1 LAKLDL
7 TKRWPITSITVAG
20 YKSLVTKQTID
31 VRPLTILAGANSSG
45 KSSIIQPLLLLK
57 QTLEAPYDPGPLL
70 LDGPHVRFTSAEQML
85 SRIAGNRSA
94 HSLRIGFETTR
105 EGLEL
110 GFEFEEKS
118 RIQIR
123 ELIHRNGEGE
133 VSELRTDLSRED
145 IRRLIPDGMWTSTRN
160 FEVVRDRFFL
170 TILSAS
176 EGRGFFP
183 AHWMAS
189 SIEDIIHVPGLRG
202 NPERTYKTSAI
213 GHQFSGEFQNYVA
226 SIIRNWQETK
236 DSDELR
242 SLGEALETLGLVWK
256 VEAQSL
262 DDTRIEIRVS
272 RLPRSKRGG
281 GDLVSI
287 ADVGLGVSQ
296 ALPVVVALLVAKAGS
311 LVYIDEPE
319 LHLHPRAQRQ
329 MARILADAAKR
340 GVIVVAETHSSLL
353 LSGIQT
359 LIAEG
364 KLDPKIVK
372 LHWFERNAVN
382 GATAVRSAD
391 FDRQGAY
398 GDSPVDF
405 GEVLLDADK
414 EYLDAVENAGGK

>member
-20 YKSLVTKQTID
+20 YKSLVTKQTIE
-31 VRPLTILAGANSSG
+31 VRPLTLLAGANSSG

-70 LDGPHVRFTSAEQML
+70 LDGPHVRFTSAEQMF
-85 SRIAGNRSA
+85 SRLAGNRTA
-94 HSLRIGFETTR
+94 QSLRIGFETTR

-110 GFEFEEKS
+110 GFEFEDKA

-123 ELIHRNGEGE
+123 ELIHRNQNGKI
-133 VSELRTDLSRED
+133 SELRTDLSREK
-145 IRRLIPDGMWTSTRN
+145 IRRLIPEWVNSSSNDLK
-160 FEVVRDRFFL
+160 VVRDRFFL
-170 TILSAS
+170 EIPTAS
-176 EGRGFFP
+176 GRPGFFP
-183 AHWMAS
+183 GNRMAS
-189 SIEDIIHVPGLRG
+189 AIEDIIHVPGLRG

-213 GHQFSGEFQNYVA
+213 GPRFPGEFQNYIA
-226 SIIRNWQETK
+226 SIIRRWQEEK
-236 DSDELR
+236 DSGELR
-242 SLGEALETLGLVWK
+242 SLGESLETLGLVWR

-272 RLPRSKRGG
+272 RLPRAKQGG
-281 GDLVSI
+281 DDLVSI

-296 ALPVVVALLVAKAGS
+296 ALPVVVALLAAKAGS
-311 LVYIDEPE
+311 LVYIDQPE
-319 LHLHPRAQRQ
+319 IHLHPRAHRQ

-359 LIAEG
+359 LVAQG

-372 LHWFERNAVN
+372 LHWFERNPVN
-382 GATAVRSAD
+382 GSTAVRSAD

-405 GEVLLDADK
+405 DEVLLDADK
-414 EYLDAVENAGGK
+414 EYLDAVEGAGSK